1 MAIDKNN
8 VEYTARLA
16 RIELQSKELEKLAK
30 QLQEIVGFM
39 DKLKELDVEGIN
51 PTSHILPM
59 HNVLREDIQKVS
71 LPVEKALMNAP
82 QKEGNFFV
90 IPKVIE

>member
-16 RIELQSKELEKLAK
+16 RIDLQSKELEKLAK
-30 QLQEIVGFM
+30 QLQEIVGFI
-39 DKLKELDVEGIN
+39 DKLKEIDVERIN
-51 PTSHILPM
+51 PTSHILSM
-59 HNVLREDIQKVS
+59 DNVLREDVARAS
-71 LPVEKALMNAP
+71 LPVEKVLMNAP
-82 QKEGNFFV
+82 QKQGNFFL